1 MSAWTAIKEK
11 IEVNFDN
18 RTRFEIATEWFYA
31 LQDPNISIEKI
42 QEWQKWLAESPEN
55 ARQYERVEE
64 VLNLS
69 GDTEGL
75 AWPDDMELLS
85 DDYDGSEKI
94 QTWKQAS
101 KRRLR
106 NPFHRISLRNLMH

>member
-11 IEVNFDN
+11 TEVNFDN

-64 VLNLS
+64 VLNL
-69 GDTEGL
+69 GRGYGQMQMHMK
-75 AWPDDMELLS
+75 W
-85 DDYDGSEKI
+85 
-94 QTWKQAS
+94 
-101 KRRLR
+101 LR
-106 NPFHRISLRNLMH
+106 KPT